1 MTALGDV
8 PSEVVALAD
17 ERSRARASRDFASAD
32 RLRDRICELGYVLTD
47 EPSGYALAPRPP
59 FEVFTAVADVIAA
72 ELVLPEAACTV
83 GLIVDG
89 WPADVTSCV
98 RSIVEHC
105 AEDVVVVG
113 IDCGNVDGAGV
124 ALRDLAASAPDRVVD
139 LHLAKDLDQVGWSSA
154 VSLILALSR
163 SDVVA
168 IIDMSTRFD
177 GDALTPILAEM
188 TDPSVVASGW
198 RGVNVDL
205 ADDWRSVIDAGP
217 GEVDAVVGYLMVVRR
232 DAGIDAPPHP
242 KARFYRNADIEWSLA
257 MRAAGG
263 RIVVPDVGL
272 RLRQE
277 RHHGYH
283 DTEPGYRDRESRKNY
298 DRILQ
303 RFRGQPAFLAPRA

>member
-1 MTALGDV
+1 MTAAGDV
-8 PSEVVALAD
+8 PAEVVAFAE
-17 ERSRARASRDFASAD
+17 ERSRARASRDFAAAD
-32 RLRDRICELGYVLTD
+32 RLRGQIAELGYVITD
-47 EPSGYALAPRPP
+47 AASGYVLTPRPA
-59 FEVFTAVADVIAA
+59 FELFTSIADVRAA

-89 WPADVTSCV
+89 WPDDTVACV

-105 AEDVVVVG
+105 AEDVVVLG

-124 ALRDLAASAPDRVVD
+124 ALHQLAASSSDRVID
-139 LHLAKDLDQVGWSSA
+139 LHLAKELGQVGWSAA
-154 VSLILALSR
+154 VNLILALSR

-168 IIDMSTRFD
+168 ITDMSTRFD
-177 GDALTPILAEM
+177 GDALTPILTTM
-188 TDPSVVASGW
+188 DDPSVVASGW

-205 ADDWRSVIDAGP
+205 ADDWRSVVDAEP
-217 GEVDAVVGYLMVVRR
+217 GEVDAVLGYLMAVRR
-232 DAGIDAPPHP
+232 NVGIDVPAHP

-263 RIVVPDVGL
+263 RIVVPVGDL
-272 RLRQE
+272 PLSQE

-303 RFRGQPAFLAPRA
+303 RFRGEPSILAPRG

>member
-1 MTALGDV
+1 MSAIGEV

-17 ERSRARASRDFASAD
+17 ERSRARESRDFASAD
-32 RLRDRICELGYVLTD
+32 RLRDRISELGYVVTD
-47 EPSGYALAPRPP
+47 APAGYALAPRPP
-59 FEVFTAVADVIAA
+59 FEVFAAVADVLAA

-105 AEDVVVVG
+105 TDDVVVVG

-124 ALRDLAASAPDRVVD
+124 ALRDLVASVPDRVID
-139 LHLAKDLDQVGWSSA
+139 LHLSKELDQVGWSSA

-177 GDALTPILAEM
+177 ADALSPILTAME
-188 TDPSVVASGW
+188 DPSVVASGW

-205 ADDWRSVIDAGP
+205 ADDWRSVVDAGP
-217 GEVDAVVGYLMVVRR
+217 GEVDAVLGYLMVVRR
-232 DAGIDAPPHP
+232 DVGLDVPPHP

-263 RIVVPDVGL
+263 RIVVPDAGL
-272 RLRQE
+272 PLRQE

-283 DTEPGYRDRESRKNY
+283 DSDPSYRDRESRKNY

-303 RFRGQPAFLAPRA
+303 RFRGQPAILAPRA